1 MSRRLKLRTGVLFL
15 LLWGCCFDAGAQK
28 VWLKSNA
35 LYWAATHPNLGLEWR
50 VSRHFSMNLEA
61 AGTYW
66 NVSDYGMRSAA
77 IMPEVR
83 YWFAGRPQIG
93 HFVGVMGMGATYRLQ
108 WKDDWHH
115 GDAWAFGPTYGYS
128 FALSS
133 RWAMEAT
140 IGLGLLRVR
149 EKKYDLAKEGIPDE
163 VNNKKWMVA
172 PIKVGVTF
180 SYILK

>member
-1 MSRRLKLRTGVLFL
+1 MRRRFRLRLGILFL
-15 LLWGCCFDAGAQK
+15 LLWGCCSYASAQK
-28 VWLKSNA
+28 VWLKTNA

-50 VSRHFSMNLEA
+50 VSRHFSMNIEA

-66 NVSDYGMRSAA
+66 NISDHAMRSAA

-93 HFVGVMGMGATYRLQ
+93 HFVGVMGMAANYRLQ
-108 WKDDWHH
+108 WNDEWHN
-115 GDAWAFGPTYGYS
+115 GDALAFGPTYGYS

-133 RWAMEAT
+133 RWAMETT
-140 IGLGLLRVR
+140 IGLGLLYAR
-149 EKKYDLAKEGIPDE
+149 EKKCNLSEGIPPT

-172 PIKVGVTF
+172 PIKLGVTF